1 MINGVRVRIRVRAEA
16 RECTMYFFLVLQ
28 TVVNM
33 FFFVGSVASYE
44 YIIR

>member
-1 MINGVRVRIRVRAEA
+1 MINGVRVRAGA
-16 RECTMYFFLVLQ
+16 RECTRYFFLVLQ
-28 TVVNM
+28 NVVSM